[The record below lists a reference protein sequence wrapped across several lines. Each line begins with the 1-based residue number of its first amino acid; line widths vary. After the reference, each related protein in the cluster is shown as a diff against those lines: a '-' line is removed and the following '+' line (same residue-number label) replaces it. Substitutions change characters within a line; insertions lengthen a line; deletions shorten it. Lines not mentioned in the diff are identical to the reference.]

1 MRTKPLQHMEE
12 TLVSIC
18 SPISWLWMRYSPII
32 RVGLTNVWKMSKVLS
47 KSKLLRCFTIRWSI
61 SVPWSTSYKRLKKR
75 TSSGYSRRLSFMT
88 THSKMSKMSSKGF
101 ASNMESIIRSLATS
115 KYMIDLIIFVIS
127 LYDPKKPDITRN
139 KVDFKLKI
147 QQLCTSDNVYFKYRK
162 DRREMLD

>member
-1 MRTKPLQHMEE
+1 M
-12 TLVSIC
+12 
-18 SPISWLWMRYSPII
+18 
-32 RVGLTNVWKMSKVLS
+32 
-47 KSKLLRCFTIRWSI
+47 
-61 SVPWSTSYKRLKKR
+61 
-75 TSSGYSRRLSFMT
+75 
-88 THSKMSKMSSKGF
+88 
-101 ASNMESIIRSLATS
+101 ATS

>member
-1 MRTKPLQHMEE
+1 
-12 TLVSIC
+12 
-18 SPISWLWMRYSPII
+18 
-32 RVGLTNVWKMSKVLS
+32 
-47 KSKLLRCFTIRWSI
+47 
-61 SVPWSTSYKRLKKR
+61 
-75 TSSGYSRRLSFMT
+75 MT
-88 THSKMSKMSSKGF
+88 THSKMSKMNSKGF

>member
-1 MRTKPLQHMEE
+1 MRTKPSLPMEE

-18 SPISWLWMRYSPII
+18 SLISWLWMRYSPII

-47 KSKLLRCFTIRWSI
+47 KNKLLRCFTIRWSI
-61 SVPWSTSYKRLKKR
+61 SVPWSTSYKRLKRR
-75 TSSGYSRRLSFMT
+75 TSSGYYRRLSFMT
-88 THSKMSKMSSKGF
+88 THSRMSKMNSKGF
-101 ASNMESIIRSLATS
+101 AFNMESTILSLAMS
-115 KYMIDLIIFVIS
+115 KYIIDLITFMIS